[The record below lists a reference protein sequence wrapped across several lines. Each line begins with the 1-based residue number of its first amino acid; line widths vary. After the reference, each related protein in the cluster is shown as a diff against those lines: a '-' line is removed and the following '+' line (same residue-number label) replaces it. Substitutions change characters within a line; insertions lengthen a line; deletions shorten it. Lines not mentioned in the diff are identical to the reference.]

1 MRVACAFLI
10 LTLTAAPA
18 VAQEQT
24 ASTSESGRGALFWS
38 GLALGVAGVTT
49 SVIGVTAARVETTS
63 SGNAPANTYQ
73 MCVAQKA
80 ADPIY
85 ATNQCDALKGKNN
98 ALLWSG
104 VAISALGGALM
115 IGSTRTHA
123 EIAPGF
129 VRLLHTIR
137 F

>member
-49 SVIGVTAARVETTS
+49 SVIGVTTARVETTS
-63 SGNAPANTYQ
+63 SGNAPDNTYQ
-73 MCVAQKA
+73 MCVAQK

-85 ATNQCDALKGKNN
+85 ATNQCDALKGKNRT
-98 ALLWSG
+98 LLWSG
-104 VAISALGGALM
+104 VAMGALGGALM
-115 IGSTRTHA
+115 IGSTHTRA
-123 EIAPGF
+123 ELAPGF
-129 VRLLHTIR
+129 VRLLHTFR